1 MKTPEREAEAFLRCS
16 ECHHETGRM
25 PASEKLAWANRT
37 IERTHPEACQQTRRP
52 AGIRNVVRR
61 LLEHDDAISTK
72 LAAFAKEDQQPR
84 NEYVKYLAKYPSWQE
99 ASKTWQKEKQVPPDD
114 VFGDR
119 KRQPEYK
126 KFISDHLEGWAA
138 PGLCLGFTQTTPEFF
153 TQTTARRAK
162 RRVGSVPTGMTL
174 RPP

>member
-1 MKTPEREAEAFLRCS
+1 MNVL
-16 ECHHETGRM
+16 
-25 PASEKLAWANRT
+25 
-37 IERTHPEACQQTRRP
+37 
-52 AGIRNVVRR
+52 IRNVVRR

-99 ASKTWQKEKQVPPDD
+99 ASKAWQKEKQVPPDD

-126 KFISDHLEGWAA
+126 KFISDHLEAILTNPKATSNAWLIVQHMDNDVEFQEWFLSKLDSASEDFQYLYDRVAVNRGN
-138 PGLCLGFTQTTPEFF
+138 PQKFNTQ
-153 TQTTARRAK
+153 
-162 RRVGSVPTGMTL
+162 RVEVDES
-174 RPP
+174 